1 MFYFVAF
8 LLSLG
13 AGDPLVGLWNTVAG
27 GNSVN
32 ATPGW
37 NAGNYVAA
45 EPALAAF
52 DNSCATKYTSFGPC
66 TISSSAGSTCGLNT
80 GFQVTPLVGPI
91 VIRAFRICT
100 GNDNP
105 PRDPM
110 TMTLEGSNQTGS
122 ALFLGSS
129 WTLIYSGPTGLATD
143 PGRQSYGVR
152 QTFSNTIAYRS
163 YRILMP
169 TKRAN
174 DIAIQYSEIELTS

>member
-1 MFYFVAF
+1 MLLFAAF
-8 LLSLG
+8 ILSLG
-13 AGDPLVGLWNTVAG
+13 SSDPLVGLWNTVAG

-37 NAGNYVAA
+37 TAGNYVAL

-52 DNSCATKYTSFGPC
+52 DNNCNTKYTSFGPC
-66 TISSSAGSTCGLNT
+66 SISATAAASCGLNT
-80 GFQVTPLVGPI
+80 GFQVTPLVGAT

-100 GNDNP
+100 GNDAV

-122 ALFLGSS
+122 ALFQGSS
-129 WTLIYSGPTGLATD
+129 WTSIYSGVTGLATD
-143 PGRQSYGVR
+143 PGRQSFGVR
-152 QTFSNTIAYRS
+152 QTFSNSVAYRS

-169 TKRAN
+169 TKRGN
-174 DIAIQYSEIELTS
+174 DIALQYSEIELTS